1 MTFEYVCTRNDLA
14 DLLEIPHGKL
24 THVLYVAKVDSFLKY
39 LRSLKNLGEQEKSV
53 PRLEILSKSR
63 KNFIAFFYTINN
75 SCASKTIYA
84 LIFHTLSKKGKVS
97 LRTARCIEISA

>member
-1 MTFEYVCTRNDLA
+1 MLPKSIVF
-14 DLLEIPHGKL
+14 I
-24 THVLYVAKVDSFLKY
+24 KY